1 MVRVVVMDNEPTAA
15 LFVGFDF
22 NHTAY
27 AFSQLAFEPPDIRV
41 IGSDDLASFRAGF
54 LLADPFFC
62 VAYRVAFGLYQ
73 SHQVFLARGR

>member
-1 MVRVVVMDNEPTAA
+1 MDNEPTAA

-54 LLADPFFC
+54 CWRIHSSAS
-62 VAYRVAFGLYQ
+62 RTE
-73 SHQVFLARGR
+73 